1 MSRDPFRFD
10 PKSELLSLILQVYT
24 ARVGLQTPVYGTN
37 QQQLF
42 SKNLMSF
49 EKASVMVANENH
61 SH

>member
-42 SKNLMSF
+42 QKIL
-49 EKASVMVANENH
+49 
-61 SH
+61 